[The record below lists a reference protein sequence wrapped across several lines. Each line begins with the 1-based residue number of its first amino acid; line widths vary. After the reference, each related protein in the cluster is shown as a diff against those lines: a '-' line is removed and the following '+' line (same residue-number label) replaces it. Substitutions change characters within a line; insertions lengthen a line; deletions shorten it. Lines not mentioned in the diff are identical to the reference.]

1 MPDMQTAGIMSST
14 PAVATSSVIAQLNAS
29 ANATVPSS
37 FLSISPRD
45 LLKLPLRAIYQA
57 EVFTFVTVPREVGR
71 FIGLDNMAANLWDSP
86 VPMGGERN
94 AIPPAAA
101 ATTAAAVGDAA
112 EAGARDAGLNLTELF
127 HAMRRFSGF
136 FSYMTSRWSLAC
148 FTVALV
154 LNRVT
159 IYASTRRHL
168 SLRWDKRLALR
179 LIPIL
184 LFISQITVLLR
195 AIRCQTSPDYSDL
208 RYGKPGKR
216 LALDYAGNG
225 GFLYNL
231 STTLLFWE
239 TDQQSCSAVNMGRPT
254 SDSDIPYGSFAL
266 LWPVFLRLC
275 LSHFVE
281 TLSCALQGR
290 TVVTEAGMSIFEH
303 SLAFAEAETMIS
315 QSIGLGLFGLPK
327 SSAKDETPLTP
338 DGSSS
343 SVHLLTRAQVLER
356 MNVTPELLLIALISC
371 CNSMTSNILDIFGKQ
386 SRYRLVNTT
395 IWGLCFMGA
404 MVWGFMD
411 STSLGSETGVLKFP
425 TVCIVGFVPHLLI
438 LMGILICIGIYG
450 LAVTIT
456 AFCLPA
462 DLPQPS
468 SLRER
473 FALAHEN
480 MQGGNQIWNVRLNR
494 HEDFYTTLLRVGYA
508 ALTAASE
515 AVFLN
520 EGKSVLARPM
530 TWLEEDRLAELETSR
545 RRPSRL
551 GVRAETREVPFESAE
566 TFEFKLPEAPAQW
579 ETGYGREKKI
589 EKQANGSR
597 PVRSQSSLGGVGAF
611 QGVTRGYH
619 VLSFFRSIFY
629 LVVRWVTYGFSKL
642 LDRIGISARPQ
653 WLKKLIGTPRK
664 STHLRRTDQQ
674 ASLDFWILTDEG
686 ELELPEDNEFD
697 VEKEMRKREIMSR
710 NQWDDSD
717 ETRLENKLYNWWKA
731 GGSWGN
737 QDQSPDYAPTDDDLD
752 DTTSVISTTTTDSE
766 WEDYESDGRRTP
778 TQRNPFPNTFSRE
791 GTPVKET
798 LLDTAS
804 LARLLDPRDRES
816 KEEARILAAHLA
828 GGEQGGIMTRSRF
841 QRQLERERTRVL
853 LSSRYRSE
861 LSGQSGGEGKK
872 RPTPE
877 EEVEILEN
885 LILSRRQ
892 NSSNT
897 GSEQASWENGA
908 SGLGPDGPQC
918 VICQTNPRSI
928 ITWPCRCL
936 CVCEECRVSL
946 AMNNFGSCVT
956 CRQEV
961 TGFVRLWVP

>member
-1 MPDMQTAGIMSST
+1 M
-14 PAVATSSVIAQLNAS
+14 
-29 ANATVPSS
+29 
-37 FLSISPRD
+37 
-45 LLKLPLRAIYQA
+45 
-57 EVFTFVTVPREVGR
+57 
-71 FIGLDNMAANLWDSP
+71 
-86 VPMGGERN
+86 
-94 AIPPAAA
+94 
-101 ATTAAAVGDAA
+101 
-112 EAGARDAGLNLTELF
+112 
-127 HAMRRFSGF
+127 
-136 FSYMTSRWSLAC
+136 
-148 FTVALV
+148 
-154 LNRVT
+154 
-159 IYASTRRHL
+159 
-168 SLRWDKRLALR
+168 RWDKRLALR
-179 LIPIL
+179 MIPIL
-184 LFISQITVLLR
+184 LFITQIIVLLR
-195 AIRCQTSPDYSDL
+195 AIRCQTSPDYSDI
-208 RYGKPGKR
+208 RYGKPGRR
-216 LALDYAGNG
+216 LALDYAGHG

-239 TDQQSCSAVNMGRPT
+239 TDQHSCSVVKMGRPT
-254 SDSDIPYGSFAL
+254 SGSDIPYGSFAL
-266 LWPVFLRLC
+266 LWPVFIRLC

-290 TVVTEAGMSIFEH
+290 AVVTEAGMSIFEH

-327 SSAKDETPLTP
+327 SSSKDESPLTS
-338 DGSSS
+338 DGSPS
-343 SVHLLTRAQVLER
+343 SVHLMTRAQVLER

-371 CNSMTSNILDIFGKQ
+371 CNSLTSNILDIFGKQ
-386 SRYRLVNTT
+386 SRYRLINTT

-404 MVWGFMD
+404 MVWGFLD

-438 LMGILICIGIYG
+438 LAGILICIGIYG

-456 AFCLPA
+456 AFCLPS

-480 MQGGNQIWNVRLNR
+480 MQGGNQIWNVRLNM

-530 TWLEEDRLAELETSR
+530 TWLEEDRFNELEASR
-545 RRPSRL
+545 RRRPRL
-551 GVRAETREVPFESAE
+551 GGRTEMRETPFESAE
-566 TFEFKLPEAPAQW
+566 TFEFKIPEVPAQW

-597 PVRSQSSLGGVGAF
+597 PARSQSSLGGVGAF
-611 QGVTRGYH
+611 QGATRGYH
-619 VLSFFRSIFY
+619 VVSFFRSIFH
-629 LVVRWVTYGFSKL
+629 LIVRWVTYGLSKL
-642 LDRIGISARPQ
+642 LDRVGISARPQ

-686 ELELPEDNEFD
+686 ELELPDDNEFD

-710 NQWDDSD
+710 DQWDDLD
-717 ETRLENKLYNWWKA
+717 EARLETKLYNWWKA

-752 DTTSVISTTTTDSE
+752 DTTSVISTTTADSE

-778 TQRNPFPNTFSRE
+778 TQRDPFPTFSRE
-791 GTPVKET
+791 GTPVKES
-798 LLDTAS
+798 LLDTTS

-828 GGEQGGIMTRSRF
+828 GEEQGGIMTRSRF
-841 QRQLERERTRVL
+841 QRQLERERARVL
-853 LSSRYRSE
+853 LSSRYRGE
-861 LSGQSGGEGKK
+861 LSGQSGTEGKK

-892 NSSNT
+892 NTSKT
-897 GSEQASWENGA
+897 GSQQASWENGA

-961 TGFVRLWVP
+961 AGFVRLWVP